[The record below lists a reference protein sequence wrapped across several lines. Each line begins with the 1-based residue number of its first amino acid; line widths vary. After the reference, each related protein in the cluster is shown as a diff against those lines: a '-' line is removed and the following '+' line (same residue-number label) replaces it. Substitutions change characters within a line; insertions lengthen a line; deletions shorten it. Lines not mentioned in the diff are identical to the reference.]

1 MSNKQITIA
10 RILLLIS
17 IIIGIGIG
25 IKIGIVSAQELTPAE
40 HVNAKVHVH
49 TAFEHLG
56 QAVLES
62 ANLHRDDLK
71 AFVVHHDQAVHIN
84 VHHLQDVNAA

>member
-10 RILLLIS
+10 RILLIIS

-25 IKIGIVSAQELTPAE
+25 IKIGIVSAKELTPAE
-40 HVNAKVHVH
+40 HANAKVHAY
-49 TAFEHLG
+49 TAFEHRG
-56 QAVLES
+56 GAVPGR
-62 ANLHRDDLK
+62 AVLHRDHLK
-71 AFVVHHDQAVHIN
+71 ALVAHDAQAAHFD